1 MTAGWVTGAPP
12 SADWYVIVSVTGTPF
27 LRLAAALKAFRP
39 AAVGLIVKVTEPAAV
54 TAFEPLPN
62 LTFAGRHLPFSLNW
76 PVLHF
81 AARAA
86 NTPNRPFGNVASQW
100 NLPGSAT
107 VTLTVMAPVLALKLA
122 CPPKLLFGG
131 GRWTGG
137 AGATAKDCEAC
148 DAA

>member
-1 MTAGWVTGAPP
+1 CLQHYLTRRFPLFPYT
-12 SADWYVIVSVTGTPF
+12 T
-27 LRLAAALKAFRP
+27 LFRS
-39 AAVGLIVKVTEPAAV
+39 V

-107 VTLTVMAPVLALKLA
+107 VTLTVMAPRSEEHTSELQSPDHLV
-122 CPPKLLFGG
+122 CRLLL
-131 GRWTGG
+131 
-137 AGATAKDCEAC
+137 
-148 DAA
+148 